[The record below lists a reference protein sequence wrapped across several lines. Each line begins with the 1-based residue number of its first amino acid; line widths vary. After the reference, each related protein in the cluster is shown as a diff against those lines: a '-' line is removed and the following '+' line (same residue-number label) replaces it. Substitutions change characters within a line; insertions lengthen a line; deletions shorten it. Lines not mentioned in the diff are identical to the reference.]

1 MLVCHL
7 VLQNVLRQEFAS
19 TAYATNVHIKSGSA
33 AAALAGG
40 RLSITLPL
48 RVLEPKRKRSN
59 GGGGAAA
66 SRSKRA
72 EATPATSGAAVTRA
86 DDDDDDDDAFQTD

>member
-1 MLVCHL
+1 MCQL

-48 RVLEPKRKRSN
+48 RVLEPKRQRSN

-72 EATPATSGAAVTRA
+72 EATLATTAGAAGTRA

>member
-1 MLVCHL
+1 MCQL

-33 AAALAGG
+33 AVALAGG
-40 RLSITLPL
+40 RLCITLPL

-72 EATPATSGAAVTRA
+72 EATLATTTGAAGTRA